1 MDLFKAIE
9 PSVKLII
16 YCVYDPFAKMKPS
29 EVELDQEFNESQ
41 AELRALRWL
50 MYRPN
55 DIVMVVPV

>member
-1 MDLFKAIE
+1 MYF
-9 PSVKLII
+9 KLII
-16 YCVYDPFAKMKPS
+16 FCVYEPLARMKHT

-55 DIVMVVPV
+55 DLVMMVEAA